1 MRWLHALGLLALANA
16 VHAKACALKVLG
28 HGRDDTDQV
37 GLAFSGIACMLNGR
51 QVLAAVSACG
61 KNGHIILAPGTY
73 NITRCAHPV
82 QQQDVA
88 LTLFRRLE
96 R

>member
-1 MRWLHALGLLALANA
+1 MRWLHALRLLALANA
-16 VHAKACALKVLG
+16 VHAKTCALKVLG

-37 GLAFSGIACMLNGR
+37 GWTFQDIACMLNGR

-73 NITRCAHPV
+73 NITRYAHLV

-88 LTLFRRLE
+88 LTLFRRPG